1 MPVTMSAYAM
11 QGTPTLVM
19 IDAQGRLRNQW
30 FGAASGLAVG
40 AEIMRLVIERNA
52 SRA

>member
-11 QGTPTLVM
+11 QGTHTLVM

-30 FGAASGLAVG
+30 FGAASDLAVG